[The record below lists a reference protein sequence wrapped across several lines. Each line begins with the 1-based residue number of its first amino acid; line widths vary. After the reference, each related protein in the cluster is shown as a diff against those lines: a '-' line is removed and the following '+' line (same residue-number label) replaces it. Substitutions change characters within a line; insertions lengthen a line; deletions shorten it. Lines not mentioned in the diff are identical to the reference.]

1 MKVAPPTCLLPCSQ
15 PDRRREE
22 CAWGTLPGKL
32 GLRVSSGSLG
42 GLWAGRLPS
51 LLGPDARPVLF
62 QGHSPALQ
70 PSVSWQRHSRPVPS
84 RAAWS
89 LSLGC
94 AAVDTRMGP
103 KPQDAASHPHLLWE
117 DGTGRRQAPLKPKG
131 HRSPEHRGDI
141 QRGQEQRPLAI
152 SSARLY
158 FM

>member
-1 MKVAPPTCLLPCSQ
+1 MPGHSS
-15 PDRRREE
+15 RESE
-22 CAWGTLPGKL
+22 

-42 GLWAGRLPS
+42 GLWARRLPS

-89 LSLGC
+89 LSLGW
-94 AAVDTRMGP
+94 AGIDTRMGL

-117 DGTGRRQAPLKPKG
+117 DGTGRRQAPLKPKS

-141 QRGQEQRPLAI
+141 KRGLGAAPARHQLRMPLFFVKALCKCCPRPPN
-152 SSARLY
+152 SAP
-158 FM
+158 